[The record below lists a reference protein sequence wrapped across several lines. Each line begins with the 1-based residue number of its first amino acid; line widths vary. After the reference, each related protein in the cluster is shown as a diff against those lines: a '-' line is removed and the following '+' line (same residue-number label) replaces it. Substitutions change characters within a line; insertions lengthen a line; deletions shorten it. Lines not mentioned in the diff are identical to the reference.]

1 MAGMAAA
8 LAKERAAAAGA
19 GRHGQAVPYLGQDFG
34 ALRRECL
41 QGGRLFHDPSFPAG
55 PAALGYRELG
65 PNSYK
70 TKGVVW
76 CRPTVGARL
85 GVSEMRGARPAP
97 SPPSPLSWF
106 RPFRVTPGSFCCQE
120 LCSCPRFIAGGAT
133 RTDICQGA
141 LGKRGGGRS
150 FLLPALLRVGSRWA
164 LPSRAR
170 RIASCRIGAG
180 RMQAGFPFPACC
192 PPLCA
197 RQPDSRLPLAARQ
210 CTKDVKVL
218 ERVQR
223 RAVRMLRGL
232 EHHCHN

>member
-19 GRHGQAVPYLGQDFG
+19 GRHGQAVPYVGQDFG

-85 GVSEMRGARPAP
+85 GAPEMRGARPAP
-97 SPPSPLSWF
+97 SPPSSLSSL
-106 RPFRVTPGSFCCQE
+106 PPSPPVTPGSFCSQE

-141 LGKRGGGRS
+141 LGKGGGGRC
-150 FLLPALLRVGSRWA
+150 FPLPAPRRGGSHCAVR
-164 LPSRAR
+164 SRAHC
-170 RIASCRIGAG
+170 IAPCQVGAG
-180 RMQAGFPFPACC
+180 RMQAGFPFPDCC

-197 RQPDSRLPLAARQ
+197 PQPDSRLPLAAQQ
-210 CTKDVKVL
+210 CTKDV
-218 ERVQR
+218 
-223 RAVRMLRGL
+223 
-232 EHHCHN
+232 